1 MASGDTQKTIN
12 RKISSLSSM
21 WRWLAK
27 RGFVEANPWTGQGT
41 FSNRVKRSSSGKRA
55 YTAEE
60 LHKLLKA
67 EPEEIVGIRYGAI
80 LSDLLRLGLLTGCR
94 ISELCN
100 IRTEDVLTLQMAF
113 RIPDGKTEN
122 ARRIMPVHRHGWPI
136 IERRLTSTPDG
147 WLFSGLTPAGPD
159 AKRSW
164 IVVKRFATFRQEV
177 LGKDKSVDFHSLRR
191 TFATYLERA
200 STQTLAVNTSTIAEL
215 MGHVKPTLALAVYS
229 SGLVPAQLRAA
240 IDALD
245 LVLEPEIIAL
255 LKNKV

>member
-1 MASGDTQKTIN
+1 MG
-12 RKISSLSSM
+12 
-21 WRWLAK
+21 
-27 RGFVEANPWTGQGT
+27 E
-41 FSNRVKRSSSGKRA
+41 GK
-55 YTAEE
+55 ENGL
-60 LHKLLKA
+60 LH
-67 EPEEIVGIRYGAI
+67 RM
-80 LSDLLRLGLLTGCR
+80 SHQRTLRLH
-94 ISELCN
+94 
-100 IRTEDVLTLQMAF
+100 TEDVLIPQMAF

-122 ARRIMPVHRHGWPI
+122 ARRIIPVHRYGWPI
-136 IERRLTSTPDG
+136 IKRRLMSTSDE
-147 WLFSGLTPAGPD
+147 WLFPGLTPAGPD

-177 LGKDKSVDFHSLRR
+177 LGKDKSVDFNSLRR

-245 LVLEPEIIAL
+245 LVLEPEVIAL
-255 LKNKV
+255 LQDRAPLLSDPKSV